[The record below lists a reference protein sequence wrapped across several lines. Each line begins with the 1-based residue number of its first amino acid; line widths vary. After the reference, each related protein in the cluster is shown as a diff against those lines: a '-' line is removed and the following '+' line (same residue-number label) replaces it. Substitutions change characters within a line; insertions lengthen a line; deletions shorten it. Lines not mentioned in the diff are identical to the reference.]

1 MIGAPKATRVAC
13 RRVSP
18 GVPEGDAV
26 VLDVPQLETLLRK
39 TFNLGLDVGRGAG
52 EPRALVRLRL
62 AKALL
67 GVVESNATAAKGIAI
82 EREISS
88 EEIAQSEALALHA
101 AAMNGMPDPIFHLT
115 ERAMGIITGLAAIEP
130 DPRAGEND
138 MLLDAALQAAT
149 GLAQLLQFRHNL
161 TTATT
166 ALERDAATE
175 RLTSAEAELRKAADA
190 LSGFFELAKTS
201 WAPVAEV
208 AAT

>member
-1 MIGAPKATRVAC
+1 VTGAPKATRIAC

-26 VLDVPQLETLLRK
+26 VLDVPQLETLLHK
-39 TFNLGLDVGRGAG
+39 TFNLGLDAGRGTG

-67 GVVESNATAAKGIAI
+67 GVVESNATAANAIAI

-101 AAMNGMPDPIFHLT
+101 AAMNGMPDPVFHLT

-149 GLAQLLQFRHNL
+149 GLAQLLQFRQPHDRHHCARARRSDRTAHQRRSRATQSGRRTL
-161 TTATT
+161 GILRAGETT
-166 ALERDAATE
+166 RQ
-175 RLTSAEAELRKAADA
+175 
-190 LSGFFELAKTS
+190 
-201 WAPVAEV
+201 PVAEV